1 MPAKTE
7 KHRRAMYAAA
17 EGNSTLGIPASV
29 GKEFITTDSRIR
41 GVGICLVT
49 PQGEALFIKR
59 SPDANHPETYD
70 FPGGKADDNETPEQ
84 TARRETLEEIGAAPY
99 GDLALMS
106 HEADS
111 DGVEFITYRL
121 QVMRK
126 FTPKLDLSEHT
137 EFVWAPL
144 TNPPQPLHPGVAKTI
159 NDTLA
164 QDYVI
169 FGEGA
174 AKEYAGHVANS
185 KVTNET
191 VENTKVSGSAPNQKR
206 NSGAEDSCLAFD
218 RASVR
223 MTDVDGRMHIALTN
237 ISKAVVNPYYGSE
250 IPGYEELGLEPTRVY
265 QLLRH
270 PDELA
275 KAAASSNNIQL
286 LEVHEPVH
294 ASDPKRELTIGSTGT
309 DGVFNTPYL
318 QNSLVIW
325 EASAIERIESNETC
339 ELSCGYRYRPDMTPG
354 EYETVPYHG
363 VMRDIVMNHVA
374 LVKKGRAGP
383 DVVVADGSITLNGE
397 NQMSKSLS
405 KKATL
410 VKGVLLAVLKPKIA
424 ADKMPDFDTILADV
438 TKKNWLDKKAS
449 IAVALAADAD
459 VADLLDSLDDK
470 APSDAEDADP
480 VEDLLAMV
488 RGKLSDEDIAAF
500 EEKLR
505 AALPAAVAADEPPA
519 FEGKPEV
526 GAGPAEKKDGMVSK
540 PAMDSAIKA
549 GVDAAVARVEATHAA
564 RKAVAP
570 YVGELAIACDSAEAV
585 YRHALTN
592 MGVDVKGVHASA
604 FPAILA
610 AQPLPGAATR
620 RVVHAADSAQVSALA
635 EFKKANGLI

>member
-7 KHRRAMYAAA
+7 KQRRAMYAAT
-17 EGNSTLGIPASV
+17 EGKSTLGIPASV
-29 GKEFITTDSRIR
+29 GAEFIAKDGRIK
-41 GVGICLVT
+41 GAGICLIT

-59 SPDANHPETYD
+59 SPDANHPDTWD
-70 FPGGKADDNETPEQ
+70 FPGGKRDGEETPEQ
-84 TARRETLEEIGAAPY
+84 TARRECREEIGGIGY
-99 GDLALMS
+99 GALTLMS

-121 QVMRK
+121 PILRK
-126 FTPKLDLSEHT
+126 FTPKLDTSEHT
-137 EFVWAPL
+137 EFMWAPL

-174 AKEYAGHVANS
+174 AKEYAGHVPNS

-191 VENTKVSGSAPNQKR
+191 VENTKVHGSAPNQKR
-206 NSGAEDSCLAFD
+206 NSGAEDASLAFD

-223 MTDVDGRMHIALTN
+223 MVDVDGRMHIALTN

-250 IPGYEELGLEPTRVY
+250 IPGCEELGLDPTHIY

-275 KAAASSNNIQL
+275 KAAESSNNIQL

-309 DGVFNTPYL
+309 DGVFNAPYL
-318 QNSLVIW
+318 QNSLVVW
-325 EASAIERIESNETC
+325 EAEAIARIESKETC
-339 ELSCGYRYRPDMTPG
+339 ELSCGYRYTPDMTPG
-354 EYETVPYHG
+354 EYEG
-363 VMRDIVMNHVA
+363 VAFDGIMRSIVFNHVA
-374 LVKKGRAGP
+374 LVSLGRAGR
-383 DVVVADGSITLNGE
+383 DVLVADGSITLNGE

-410 VKGVLLAVLKPKIA
+410 VKGVLQAVLKTKLA

-438 TKKNWLDKKAS
+438 TKKNWLEKKAS
-449 IAVALAADAD
+449 IASALAADAD

-488 RGKLSDEDIAAF
+488 RGKLTDEDIAAF

-505 AALPAAVAADEPPA
+505 AALPAAAAADEPPT

-526 GAGPAEKKDGMVSK
+526 GAGPVEKKDDMVSK

-549 GVDAAVARVEATHAA
+549 GVEAAVARVEATHAA

-585 YRHALTN
+585 YRVALTN
-592 MGVDVKGVHASA
+592 LGVDVKGIHASA

-620 RVVHAADSAQVSALA
+620 RVTHAADSATVSALA
-635 EFKKANGLI
+635 EFKKSVGLN

>member
-7 KHRRAMYAAA
+7 KQRRAMYAAA

-41 GVGICLVT
+41 GAGICLVT

-410 VKGVLLAVLKPKIA
+410 VKGVLQAVLKTKLA

-449 IAVALAADAD
+449 IAAALAADAD

-480 VEDLLAMV
+480 VEELLEMV